1 MRNRIAVILLCL
13 GLLAPGCERTQ
24 IKSQTSPTVQ
34 FTVLDPGHFH
44 AALVQKTMYPQ
55 VLPQVNV
62 YAPEGP
68 DVEDYLARINGF
80 NTRRDNPTDWRV
92 RTHLGP
98 DFLHRFLSD
107 APGNVLVLSGNNAK
121 KTDYILAAVD
131 AGLNVLADKPM
142 VIEPEKFPTL
152 IKAFNRAHEKGL
164 LVYDI
169 MTERYEITTMLQKE
183 LAQIPDVFGQLHQGS
198 PQQPAI
204 TKESVHHFY
213 KQVAGNPIKRPAW
226 FFDEAQRGEA
236 LVDVSTHL
244 VDLIQWEC
252 FPEQMIDYRR
262 DIEMITAQRWT
273 TELTNE
279 QFRKVTQLE
288 RMPNYLRKNAKGNL
302 LQVYSSGEMIYRI
315 KGVTAKVSV
324 AWNFEAPPGTGDTH
338 TSIMRGT
345 RANLIIRQ
353 GAQEEYQPTLY
364 IEAHE
369 GQAIESAVMRAVRT
383 TLQGRYAGI
392 ALDYLAPGR
401 WRVTIPERYK
411 IGHEA
416 HFGQVTQ
423 KYLQFLTEG
432 DMPAW
437 EVPNMIA
444 KYYTTT
450 LALAMAKK

>member
-1 MRNRIAVILLCL
+1 MRIPSVMALLCL
-13 GLLAPGCERTQ
+13 SLLAGCDRTRMNA
-24 IKSQTSPTVQ
+24 KDAPPTVQ

-55 VLPQVNV
+55 VLPHVHV

-80 NTRRDNPTDWRV
+80 NTRASIPTAWRT

-98 DFLHRFLSD
+98 DYLQRFLSD
-107 APGNVLVLSGNNAK
+107 KPGNVLVVSGNNAK
-121 KTDYILAAVD
+121 KTDYILAAVN

-142 VIEPEKFPTL
+142 VIQPAKFPTL
-152 IKAFNRAHEKGL
+152 VKAFTQAQAQGL

-183 LAQIPDVFGQLHQGS
+183 LAQVPEVFGQLHRGS

-213 KQVAGNPIKRPAW
+213 KQVAGKPIKRPAW

-252 FPEQMIDYRR
+252 FPEQIIDYRR
-262 DIEMITAQRWT
+262 DIQVIAARRWT

-279 QFRKVTQLE
+279 QFRQVTQLE
-288 RMPNYLRKNAKGNL
+288 RMPNYLRKNAKGNKL
-302 LQVYSSGEMIYRI
+302 EVYSSGEMIYRV
-315 KGVTAKVSV
+315 KGVVAKVSV

-338 TSIMRGT
+338 RSIMRGT

-353 GAQEEYQPTLY
+353 GAEEQYQPTLY

-369 GQAIESAVMRAVRT
+369 GQAIESAVMRAIRT
-383 TLQGRYAGI
+383 TLQGRYPGI
-392 ALDYLAPGR
+392 ALDYLGPQR
-401 WRVTIPERYK
+401 WRVTIPERYR

-416 HFGQVTQ
+416 HFAQVTQ
-423 KYLQFLTEG
+423 KYLEFLTEG
-432 DMPAW
+432 NMPVW
-437 EVPNMIA
+437 EVPNMVA

-450 LALAMAKK
+450 QALEMAMK

>member
-1 MRNRIAVILLCL
+1 MAMTLMCF

-24 IKSQTSPTVQ
+24 MKTQTPPTVQ

-68 DVEDYLARINGF
+68 DVEDYLARIDGF
-80 NTRRDNPTDWRV
+80 NTRRDNPTNWRV

-98 DFLHRFLSD
+98 DFLHRFLAD
-107 APGNVLVLSGNNAK
+107 TPGNVLVLSGNNAK
-121 KTDYILAAVD
+121 KTDYILAAVE

-142 VIEPEKFPTL
+142 VIEPAKFPTL
-152 IKAFNRAHEKGL
+152 IEAFNRAHEKGL

-169 MTERYEITTMLQKE
+169 MTERYEITTMLQRE
-183 LAQIPDVFGQLHQGS
+183 LSRIPDVFGQLHQGS

-213 KQVAGNPIKRPAW
+213 KQVAGKPIKRPAW

-244 VDLIQWEC
+244 VDLVQWEC
-252 FPEQMIDYRR
+252 FPEQRIDYRR
-262 DIEMITAQRWT
+262 DIEMIAARRWT

-315 KGVTAKVSV
+315 KGVAAKVSV

-353 GAQEEYQPTLY
+353 GADEQYRPTLY

-450 LALAMAKK
+450 LAMAMAKK